1 MARFLRARSGM
12 AGFIKAFRR
21 LHARSLEKK
30 WESWAKSYEAMG
42 PVEQA
47 AAWNA
52 VGRKQRRYLERQL
65 GMRRPLRTETQ
76 AALNA
81 IVEIFTLLKEEWP
94 RLTDKLGNA
103 PATRGLWSTLD
114 QNRRKAFKQEL
125 CLATV
130 ASNAMALRNL
140 FPSDQAERLIA
151 KYTAALAKAMEL
163 DVSYVEQ
170 VFREYQG
177 RQDRQRNSSTA
188 AASDAAFS
196 VFGTGEVLCER
207 VGWGVGYSSPEHPPE
222 ASLLAPGECAKRA
235 MLLAEAIVK
244 CSGVW
249 EALTEH
255 FDILPD

>member
-76 AALNA
+76 AALDA

-170 VFREYQG
+170 VFRNTRG
-177 RQDRQRNSSTA
+177 DRIDNEILQLPPHPMLPFLFSAPVRSCVNELGGELGTPLQSTRRKRRSWLP
-188 AASDAAFS
+188 AS
-196 VFGTGEVLCER
+196 
-207 VGWGVGYSSPEHPPE
+207 
-222 ASLLAPGECAKRA
+222 APNAPCCWLKP
-235 MLLAEAIVK
+235 
-244 CSGVW
+244 S
-249 EALTEH
+249 
-255 FDILPD
+255 